1 MDLCYAITCIS
12 CIEINA
18 CIPCIE
24 INACI
29 SCIEINACTCMLCW
43 NTPWKKFVKMTGD
56 QNLILEISNIVQK
69 ERYLF
74 LPILNSNAVAERMAR
89 EYWKMHAQASAL
101 VMHSIQCWTR
111 LRLVLHW
118 ECITRA
124 SAFACIFQYSLS
136 IRSAIPHY
144 NN

>member
-12 CIEINA
+12 CIEV
-18 CIPCIE
+18 
-24 INACI
+24 NACI

-74 LPILNSNAVAERMAR
+74 LPISNSNAVAERMAR
-89 EYWKMHAQASAL
+89 EYWKMHAQASA
-101 VMHSIQCWTR
+101 
-111 LRLVLHW
+111 
-118 ECITRA
+118 
-124 SAFACIFQYSLS
+124 FACIFQYSLS

-144 NN
+144 YSIVGSSLNNRWCVHFSMQIEELHVMT